1 MSETGE
7 IVGRG
12 FFWEDLPLGFRFVT
26 IGRTITEADLVAFIN
41 LSWLTEELFANVTA
55 ASAQAIAGRVVPA
68 ALVYSFAEGLL
79 TPTIQHTGLAFLH
92 AEIDVKS
99 PTRVGDTIHVA
110 CEVTERR
117 PSAKGG
123 RGLVRTLNRVLKQD
137 GSVALAYAPLRLVR
151 RREGAA

>member
-1 MSETGE
+1 MAEAATV
-7 IVGRG
+7 VGRG
-12 FFWEDLPLGFRFVT
+12 FYWEDLPLGRRFTT
-26 IGRTITEADLVAFIN
+26 IGRTILEADLAAFIN
-41 LSWLTEELFANVTA
+41 LSWLTEELFANIEA
-55 ASAQAIAGRVVPA
+55 QAEQAIAGRVVPA

-92 AEIDVKS
+92 AEVDVKS
-99 PTRVGDTIHVA
+99 PTRVGDTILVE

-137 GSVALAYAPLRLVR
+137 GGVALTYTPLRLVR
-151 RREGAA
+151 CREVPG